1 MSLLVFG
8 HKNPDTDSICSA
20 ISLAHLKNQ
29 IGVEATPYALGEV
42 RKEAQ
47 YALDYFGVKAPEVLE
62 DVKIQVKDLSY
73 DKVKSL
79 KPSDSVLNAYNTMIE
94 KGTKTLPVVSADG
107 KFQGIITMVEIAKSL
122 MYQHFRKVNIPL
134 ENVCYNLKGEV
145 LVQCNDVFDGRV
157 TTLSYG
163 MEEIMNLLSEGDIA
177 IVGNR
182 YDIIEYAI
190 VTRHFFVA
198 ELTRCIWGVIIL
210 TGKATLNDELTALAK
225 ANGVTVISVDVDTYT
240 ASNLINQCAEIEDI
254 ITRENLVLFNEN
266 DYVDDVKETMLSTNF
281 RAYPV
286 IDNDG
291 QFLGL
296 VSRRHLLNPTKKNV
310 ILVDHNEFAQ
320 SADGIEQANIVEIV
334 DHHKIGG
341 ISTDL
346 PISVRVAPVGCCS
359 TIVYNLY
366 KEHKVEVPK
375 HIAGL
380 LLSAILSDTLIFKSP
395 TTTELDKKAVL
406 ELAEIA
412 GVDYEA
418 YGMDMFKAGTSLEG
432 FSIEEIVN
440 MDFKEFNMSGN
451 RVGIGQVMT
460 LDIDSILNKKD
471 EYLSYI
477 NGTDYDM
484 LVLAITDIIKE
495 GSYLL
500 YKAND
505 SVIAE
510 AFNVDANQGVFA
522 EGVVSRKKQLVPN
535 LTNAVKNM

>member
-8 HKNPDTDSICSA
+8 HKNPDTDSICSSIA
-20 ISLAHLKNQ
+20 LSYLKNQ
-29 IGVEATPYALGEV
+29 LGFEAKPYALGEV

-47 YALDYFGVKAPEVLE
+47 FALDYFKVSAPELLT
-62 DVKIQVKDLSY
+62 DVKGKD
-73 DKVKSL
+73 
-79 KPSDSVLNAYNTMIE
+79 
-94 KGTKTLPVVSADG
+94 
-107 KFQGIITMVEIAKSL
+107 
-122 MYQHFRKVNIPL
+122 
-134 ENVCYNLKGEV
+134 
-145 LVQCNDVFDGRV
+145 
-157 TTLSYG
+157 
-163 MEEIMNLLSEGDIA
+163 
-177 IVGNR
+177 
-182 YDIIEYAI
+182 
-190 VTRHFFVA
+190 
-198 ELTRCIWGVIIL
+198 
-210 TGKATLNDELTALAK
+210 
-225 ANGVTVISVDVDTYT
+225 
-240 ASNLINQCAEIEDI
+240 
-254 ITRENLVLFNEN
+254 
-266 DYVDDVKETMLSTNF
+266 
-281 RAYPV
+281 
-286 IDNDG
+286 
-291 QFLGL
+291 
-296 VSRRHLLNPTKKNV
+296 V
-310 ILVDHNEFAQ
+310 ILVDHNELAQ
-320 SADGIEQANIVEIV
+320 TADGIEEANIVEIV
-334 DHHKIGG
+334 DHHKVE
-341 ISTDL
+341 ISTEV
-346 PISVRVAPVGCCS
+346 PISIRVMPVGCTC
-359 TIVYNLY
+359 TIVYQMY
-366 KEHKVEVPK
+366 KENNVEVPYE
-375 HIAGL
+375 IAGL

-418 YGMDMFKAGTSLEG
+418 YGMDMFKAGTSLDE

-451 RVGIGQVMT
+451 KVGIGQVMT

-505 SVIAE
+505 SVISE

>member
-20 ISLAHLKNQ
+20 ISLAHLKNEL
-29 IGVEATPYALGEV
+29 GVEATPYALGEV

-47 YALDYFGVKAPEVLE
+47 YALDYFGVKAPKVLE

-94 KGTKTLPVVSADG
+94 KGTKTLPVVSVDG
-107 KFQGIITMVEIAKSL
+107 KFEGIITMVEIAKSL

-190 VTRHFFVA
+190 DTKVS
-198 ELTRCIWGVIIL
+198 LLIL

-286 IDNDG
+286 VDDNSK
-291 QFLGL
+291 FLGL

-310 ILVDHNEFAQ
+310 VLVDHNEFAQ

-346 PISVRVAPVGCCS
+346 PISVRVSPVGCCS
-359 TIVYNLY
+359 TIIYNLY
-366 KEHKVEVPK
+366 KENNVEVPK

-395 TTTELDKKAVL
+395 T
-406 ELAEIA
+406 
-412 GVDYEA
+412 
-418 YGMDMFKAGTSLEG
+418 
-432 FSIEEIVN
+432 
-440 MDFKEFNMSGN
+440 
-451 RVGIGQVMT
+451 
-460 LDIDSILNKKD
+460 
-471 EYLSYI
+471 
-477 NGTDYDM
+477 
-484 LVLAITDIIKE
+484 
-495 GSYLL
+495 
-500 YKAND
+500 
-505 SVIAE
+505 
-510 AFNVDANQGVFA
+510 
-522 EGVVSRKKQLVPN
+522 
-535 LTNAVKNM
+535 